1 MEAEAKSTL
10 WPLVKLFLRLFHP
23 SVFSIDLLWSRMG
36 GDGMD
41 RNWLWPLV
49 RIERKLQ
56 IDICHFR
63 EEVRSDD
70 FFWNRM
76 AFMYCLKQVIHLLI
90 SYLTGFTWM
99 MHPLCLILC
108 EDASQKAN
116 VHCAGSWLCRS
127 YWGVCWGTIQ
137 VCRRTIIRILN
148 SLLFRSVADDVAAA
162 IVSHWNGDYLY
173 ESENRY

>member
-1 MEAEAKSTL
+1 
-10 WPLVKLFLRLFHP
+10 
-23 SVFSIDLLWSRMG
+23 MG

-76 AFMYCLKQVIHLLI
+76 AFMYCLKQVYPYADFILDWIWLNNV
-90 SYLTGFTWM
+90 L
-99 MHPLCLILC
+99 LC
-108 EDASQKAN
+108 EDASQKAY
-116 VHCAGSWLCRS
+116 VQAADFADRIGESAGAQ
-127 YWGVCWGTIQ
+127 Y
-137 VCRRTIIRILN
+137 
-148 SLLFRSVADDVAAA
+148 RSVA
-162 IVSHWNGDYLY
+162 L
-173 ESENRY
+173 